1 MEDILIID
9 DFLNIM
15 KCKSVLVE
23 GGKDIHNF
31 FIDNNKYSYFYEFKS
46 KNHIKEGLNIGTKY
60 IDFINNKMILSNK
73 FLLQDNEF
81 RTYTNS

>member
-1 MEDILIID
+1 MNTAFQELNHILIR
-9 DFLNIM
+9 NIN
-15 KCKSVLVE
+15 L
-23 GGKDIHNF
+23 IQ
-31 FIDNNKYSYFYEFKS
+31 IKS

-60 IDFINNKMILSNK
+60 IDFINNKMNLSNK

>member
-1 MEDILIID
+1 
-9 DFLNIM
+9 M